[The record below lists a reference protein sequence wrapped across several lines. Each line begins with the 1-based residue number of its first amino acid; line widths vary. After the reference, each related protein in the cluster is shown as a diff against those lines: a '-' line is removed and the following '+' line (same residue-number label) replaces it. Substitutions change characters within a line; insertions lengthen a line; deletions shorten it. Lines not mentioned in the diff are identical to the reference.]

1 MTFSSP
7 ERGLVSDT
15 VDDAG
20 QRARYWP
27 IPVLRAI
34 PAAVVALV
42 ITFSSNHAAGY
53 GLLLFGGFAVVEGL
67 ALLLAGGTRLQDDG
81 RSRRTTLVQAA
92 VTVLAAVAAFACS
105 GLGLPAFI
113 AVVVAWAV
121 LTGAI
126 ELAQGLRA
134 RGRSPFA
141 RDWSTIGGLTLL
153 LAVAFLVTP
162 PDYTQELGGV
172 ERVTGTLDASIILVG
187 LLGAYLAIAAVFHVI
202 AGLSHKWGTAAPA
215 TAPDGA
221 PHA

>member
-1 MTFSSP
+1 M
-7 ERGLVSDT
+7 SDS

-27 IPVLRAI
+27 IPVLRAV

-53 GLLLFGGFAVVEGL
+53 GLLLFGGYAVVEGL
-67 ALLLAGGTRLQDDG
+67 VLVLAGASRLTVDP
-81 RSRRTTLVQAA
+81 RSRRTTLVQAV
-92 VTVLAAVAAFACS
+92 VTLLAAVAAFAGN

-121 LTGAI
+121 LTGAL
-126 ELAQGLRA
+126 ELTQGLRA

-141 RDWSTIGGLTLL
+141 RDWTTIGGLTVL
-153 LAVAFLVTP
+153 LALAFLVTP
-162 PDYTQELGGV
+162 PDYSQQLGGV
-172 ERVTGTLDASIILVG
+172 EQVTGTLDASIVLVG

-202 AGLSHKWGTAAPA
+202 AGLSHKWGTATPA
-215 TAPDGA
+215 AAPDGA

>member
-1 MTFSSP
+1 M
-7 ERGLVSDT
+7 SDS

-27 IPVLRAI
+27 IPVLRAV

-53 GLLLFGGFAVVEGL
+53 GLLLFAGFVVVDALVLGWAALRRMPSDERSRPTTLAQAVVSLVAGVAALATNGIGL
-67 ALLLAGGTRLQDDG
+67 A
-81 RSRRTTLVQAA
+81 
-92 VTVLAAVAAFACS
+92 
-105 GLGLPAFI
+105 AFI
-113 AVVVAWAV
+113 TVVVGWAV
-121 LTGAI
+121 LTGAL

-141 RDWSTIGGLTLL
+141 RDWTTIGGLTLL
-153 LAVAFLVTP
+153 LAVAFLLTP
-162 PDYTQELGGV
+162 PDYSQQLGGV
-172 ERVTGTLDASIILVG
+172 EQVTGTLDAAVVLVG

-202 AGLSHKWGTAAPA
+202 AGLSHKWGTTAPA
-215 TAPDGA
+215 AAPDGA

>member
-1 MTFSSP
+1 M
-7 ERGLVSDT
+7 SDT

-34 PAAVVALV
+34 PAAIVALV

-67 ALLLAGGTRLQDDG
+67 ALVLAATGRLAADP
-81 RSRRTTLVQAA
+81 RSRRTTLVQAV
-92 VTVLAAVAAFACS
+92 VTLLAAVAAFATN

-121 LTGAI
+121 LTGAL
-126 ELAQGLRA
+126 ELTQGLRA

-141 RDWSTIGGLTLL
+141 RDWTTIGGLTLL
-153 LAVAFLVTP
+153 LAIAFLVTP
-162 PDYTQELGGV
+162 PDYSQQLGGV
-172 ERVTGTLDASIILVG
+172 ERVSGTLDASIVLVG

-202 AGLSHKWGTAAPA
+202 AGLSHKWGTATPA
-215 TAPDGA
+215 AAPDGA